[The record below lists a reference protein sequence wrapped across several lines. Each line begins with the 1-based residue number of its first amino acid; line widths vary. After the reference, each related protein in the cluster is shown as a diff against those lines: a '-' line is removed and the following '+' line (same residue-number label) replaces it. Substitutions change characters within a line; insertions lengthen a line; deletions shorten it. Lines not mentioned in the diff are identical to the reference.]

1 MAVVGTGAVWGGRD
15 GWVWLSPPG
24 SNWRSGKDSGKV
36 TYRRFLVLRGTGL
49 RVASRHGLG
58 QSRPCTAGGDPP
70 RTSWGHRASGRVL
83 FKKKRRFVSL
93 VELGPLRVCE
103 NVHLQDPFVEKGG
116 GAVPA
121 T

>member
-1 MAVVGTGAVWGGRD
+1 MAWARVGHVRPAAT
-15 GWVWLSPPG
+15 
-24 SNWRSGKDSGKV
+24 
-36 TYRRFLVLRGTGL
+36 L
-49 RVASRHGLG
+49 RVHPGVIG
-58 QSRPCTAGGDPP
+58 P
-70 RTSWGHRASGRVL
+70 REGFFL
-83 FKKKRRFVSL
+83 KKKRRFESL